1 MIGVEF
7 GSTLTQ
13 LIKVP
18 VRITVWNAELSGME
32 PDRLTLCE
40 QNLTNKH
47 QRRLPVPMGA
57 VFVAGV

>member
-32 PDRLTLCE
+32 PD
-40 QNLTNKH
+40 
-47 QRRLPVPMGA
+47 
-57 VFVAGV
+57 